1 MKSFP
6 IQHDNCNIDKAMVL
20 IFDRIMR
27 AHTAR
32 LTQSFLQTNGINALA
47 MDWPVMSDDLESDR
61 EFQGR
66 AEETSAQSPASVLEL
81 ARTWESVI
89 GRVAKYPSKDH
100 TCIQS
105 GSQSMTRQHSRV
117 NTHVNKKVNVN
128 KKKKNILRNNE
139 KNAFLTWHC
148 LIPFSLQPF
157 FFLNKMIFKMIT
169 EHLTL

>member
-47 MDWPVMSDDLESDR
+47 MDWPVMSEDLESDG

-105 GSQSMTRQHSRV
+105 ASQSMTRQHSRV

-128 KKKKNILRNNE
+128 KKKKHTQE
-139 KNAFLTWHC
+139 
-148 LIPFSLQPF
+148 
-157 FFLNKMIFKMIT
+157 
-169 EHLTL
+169 

>member
-6 IQHDNCNIDKAMVL
+6 FLHDHCNIDKAMVL

-32 LTQSFLQTNGINALA
+32 LTLSFLSTNGINALA
-47 MDWPVMSDDLESDR
+47 MDWPVMSEDLESDR
-61 EFQGR
+61 EFVGL
-66 AEETSAQSPASVLEL
+66 AEETSAQSPPSVLEL
-81 ARTWESVI
+81 ARTWETVI

-105 GSQSMTRQHSRV
+105 ASPSMARQHSRV

-128 KKKKNILRNNE
+128 KKKNVLRNND
-139 KNAFLTWHC
+139 KKTDF
-148 LIPFSLQPF
+148 
-157 FFLNKMIFKMIT
+157 
-169 EHLTL
+169 